1 MLRIAPFLVSLALSA
16 AGTPSFVDTV
26 VAKLEL
32 KAGECVADIGAGQGR
47 FTRAMSRVVGDSGK
61 VYAVDLDIVRAL
73 PALREIAAK
82 QPNVVPVEGEENS
95 PRLQPNSV
103 DAVLIVIA
111 YHEFRKPEEMLRNI
125 ATALKPGGRLLLV
138 EDTPRPSAKTREEQT
153 RSHDLASEIAIP
165 ELEKAGFQLVSLDN
179 DVVDSTDRGGRKWM
193 ALFRLRDSQPGSR

>member
-16 AGTPSFVDTV
+16 AGTPSFVETV
-26 VAKLEL
+26 VAKLDL
-32 KAGECVADIGAGQGR
+32 KAGESVADIGAGQGR
-47 FTRAMSRVVGDSGK
+47 FTRAMSKVVGDSGK
-61 VYAVDLDIVRAL
+61 VYAVDLDIVRAI

-82 QPNVVPVEGEENS
+82 QPNVVPVEGEEAN

-125 ATALKPGGRLLLV
+125 IAAMKPGGRLLLV

-153 RSHDLASEIAIP
+153 RSHDLAPDIAIP
-165 ELEKAGFQLVSLDN
+165 EFERAGFELVSRTDN
-179 DVVDSTDRGGRKWM
+179 IADQGDRGGRKWM